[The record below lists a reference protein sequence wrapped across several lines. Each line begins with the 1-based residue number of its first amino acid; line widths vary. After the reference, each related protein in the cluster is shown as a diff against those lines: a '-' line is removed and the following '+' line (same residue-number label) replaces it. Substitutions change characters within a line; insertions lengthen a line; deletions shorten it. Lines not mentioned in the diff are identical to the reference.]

1 MGYLRHLKLC
11 NNFDPRL
18 YTPFRL
24 DGKQVGWVTPQFG
37 KRLQQEPIFVIHDHE
52 ITLIPELQ
60 HFQQRSDALAE
71 VVVKLHREGL
81 INTILNEPYAVTHGP
96 RDEALCLI
104 DRAAA
109 VLFGLRSFGQHVNGF
124 VRTESGIQMW
134 VGRRA
139 RDRFLFPGKL
149 DQIVAGGLPW
159 GVTLKDNLQKECYE
173 EAGISAGL
181 AMRSQSI
188 GLIRYQLSSERGAK
202 QDLLYCY
209 DLELPADFQ
218 PRCTDGEVEEFYLMP
233 LEEIASLIREGDEF
247 KLNCNLVIIDFLI
260 RHGWLQPY
268 EPDYVELASGLS
280 NPPTTL
286 SPSPGEGEM

>member
-1 MGYLRHLKLC
+1 MGYLRHLKSC
-11 NNFDPRL
+11 NNFDPHL

-24 DGKQVGWVTPQFG
+24 DGKQVGWVTEQFRE
-37 KRLQQEPIFVIHDHE
+37 RLRQEPIFVIHDDE
-52 ITLIPELQ
+52 ITLVSELQ
-60 HFQQRSDALAE
+60 NFHERTDALSE
-71 VVVKLHREGL
+71 LVVKLHREGL
-81 INTILNEPYAVTHGP
+81 TNTILNEPYAFTYGP

-124 VRTESGIQMW
+124 VRTASGLQMW
-134 VGRRA
+134 IGRRA
-139 RDRFLFPGKL
+139 KDRYLFPGKL

-159 GVTLKDNLQKECYE
+159 GVTLEENLIKECYE
-173 EAGISAGL
+173 EAGISADVARQALPVG
-181 AMRSQSI
+181 I
-188 GLIRYQLSSERGAK
+188 IRYQLSSERGGK

-209 DLELPADFQ
+209 DLELPPDFQ

-233 LEEIASLIREGDEF
+233 LHEIAALVRESDEF

-260 RHGWLQPY
+260 RHGWLQPH

-280 NPPTTL
+280 NPPMA
-286 SPSPGEGEM
+286 GKF

>member
-1 MGYLRHLKLC
+1 MDYLRHLKNC
-11 NNFDPRL
+11 NNFDPHL
-18 YTPFRL
+18 YTPFTL
-24 DGKQVGWVTPQFG
+24 DGKQVGWITQQFG
-37 KRLQQEPIFVIHDHE
+37 KRLQQEPVFLFGEGE

-60 HFQQRSDALAE
+60 HFQQRTDALAE

-81 INTILNEPYAVTHGP
+81 INTILNEPYAFTDGP

-124 VRTESGIQMW
+124 VRTGGDIQMW
-134 VGRRA
+134 IGRRTN
-139 RDRFLFPGKL
+139 DRFLFPGKL

-159 GVTLKDNLQKECYE
+159 GVTLEENLKKECYE
-173 EAGISAGL
+173 EAGISAEV
-181 AMRSQSI
+181 AMQAKPVGI
-188 GLIRYQLSSERGAK
+188 IRYQLSSERGGK

-209 DLELPADFQ
+209 DLELPTDFQ
-218 PRCTDGEVEEFYLMP
+218 PYCTDGEVEEFYLMS
-233 LEEIASLIREGDEF
+233 LEEIAVLIRESDEF

-260 RHGWLQPY
+260 RHGWLQPH

-280 NPPTTL
+280 NPP
-286 SPSPGEGEM
+286 MAVKF